1 MSALEN
7 FEEEIIGGETISRK
21 TKGLKIIGINKT
33 FFKSLSEKFKS
44 YMKDLKNIKKNAI
57 VSYNTEKD
65 KPENKER
72 GFEYPFNMKVAKFE
86 DKYLGDLIITQEIL
100 LRKLILQAL
109 SKQSFQK
116 LGIDYLLPPN
126 AKRMMSHAFSIVV
139 RYKRLHDIF
148 YRAASVRENEI
159 IPTRIDAKETS
170 IYSKYELPSTKQM
183 ETIIQY
189 SLDTP
194 ICLNLILSLNGLRQ
208 YKFSTKTD
216 SHIELSNADKV
227 PYNPLGPDGGILL
240 GEDRKEKSRFYI
252 DRKTGEIR
260 KVVGSG
266 LYDIVGLSVEDLV
279 TEEVDP
285 QKEKPNEVPI
295 NALTPEYQKNMLDY
309 VADFFDISGKI
320 RGLVYSYHKGDVWEF
335 KWDVKDQFLQ
345 NILQFR
351 FREKLKDNA
360 IDILPSI
367 EIGRKKKTRRATVS
381 GGRSTQ
387 KQR

>member
-21 TKGLKIIGINKT
+21 TKGLKILGINKT

-65 KPENKER
+65 KAENKEH

-148 YRAASVRENEI
+148 YRAASIRENEV
-159 IPTRIDAKETS
+159 IPVYIDAKETS

-216 SHIELSNADKV
+216 SHVELSNADKV
-227 PYNPLGPDGGILL
+227 PYTPLGPDGGILL
-240 GEDRKEKSRFYI
+240 GEDRKQKSRFYI

-266 LYDIVGLSVEDLV
+266 VYDIVGLNVEDLV

-295 NALTPEYQKNMLDY
+295 DALTPEYKKNILDNIS
-309 VADFFDISGKI
+309 DFFDFSGKS

-381 GGRSTQ
+381 GGKTQ

>member
-21 TKGLKIIGINKT
+21 TKGLKILGINKT

-65 KPENKER
+65 KAENKDH

-216 SHIELSNADKV
+216 SHVELSNEDKV
-227 PYNPLGPDGGILL
+227 PYTPLGPDGGILL
-240 GEDRKEKSRFYI
+240 GEDRKQKSRFYI

-266 LYDIVGLSVEDLV
+266 VYDIVGLNVEDLV

-295 NALTPEYQKNMLDY
+295 DALTPEYKKNILDNIS
-309 VADFFDISGKI
+309 DFFDFSGKS

-381 GGRSTQ
+381 GGKTQ